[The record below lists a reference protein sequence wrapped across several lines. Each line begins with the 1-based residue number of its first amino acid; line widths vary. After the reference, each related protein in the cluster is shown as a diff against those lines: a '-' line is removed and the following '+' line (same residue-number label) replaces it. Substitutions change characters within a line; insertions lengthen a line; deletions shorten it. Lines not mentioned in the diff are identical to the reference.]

1 MRRVSGGVHER
12 RDDRRRAVHLRDRHR
27 RRGGAQARR
36 SGPSLRHAAHPFAR
50 HQGCDG
56 SGRGQDDGLSS
67 HNPGGARL
75 CHRAPR
81 RGAPLAAAALAAA
94 THFDKK
100 QAPQEDYVLTG
111 ASARGRALRAL
122 KRALRARTRALRA
135 RGDAQRPPPSH
146 SGEPPP
152 LALARARARPRAEG
166 FDVQEADN
174 LNNLHLHRRLHH
186 HRHHPAGPAR
196 VRPPAPPRTHRGAG
210 TRTTRTSHTSLPE
223 AGRPPSSPMAATRPH
238 LGALRAPP
246 PTHLGALRAPT
257 PTHPPHTVALRAPT
271 LWRASRANPHVL
283 RPSEAKA
290 TRSQGHRSRGHQKP
304 RRRNQKEPTCHRP
317 ERSRGP

>member
-27 RRGGAQARR
+27 RRGGLRPAGRVPLSGTRPTRSHATKAVTGPVVVRMMGFQAITRVE
-36 SGPSLRHAAHPFAR
+36 HVCAT
-50 HQGCDG
+50 
-56 SGRGQDDGLSS
+56 GR
-67 HNPGGARL
+67 PA
-75 CHRAPR
+75 
-81 RGAPLAAAALAAA
+81 GAP
-94 THFDKK
+94 
-100 QAPQEDYVLTG
+100 P
-111 ASARGRALRAL
+111 SP
-122 KRALRARTRALRA
+122 
-135 RGDAQRPPPSH
+135 PPPS
-146 SGEPPP
+146 PPP
-152 LALARARARPRAEG
+152 PTSTRSRLPRRTTCSLAPRHVGARFARSSARFARAHARFARVVMLSARRPRTQVSRRPLPSRARARPRAEG